1 MQETFF
7 LSAIFLLLALAG
19 VEPGQG
25 HAPKTCTTGFIAE
38 LVADC

>member
-7 LSAIFLLLALAG
+7 LSTIFLLLALAG

-25 HAPKTCTTGFIAE
+25 NTPKTCTTGFVAGI
-38 LVADC
+38 LADC